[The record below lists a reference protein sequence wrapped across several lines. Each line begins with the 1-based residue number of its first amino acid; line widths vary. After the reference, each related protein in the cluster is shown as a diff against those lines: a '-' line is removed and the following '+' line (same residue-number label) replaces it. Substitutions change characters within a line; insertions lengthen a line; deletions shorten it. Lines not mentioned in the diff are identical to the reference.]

1 MKDNP
6 HERSR
11 RDGQPTRRDPDSNGL
26 MPMVLTGSAITFAAY
41 GANGGFGSSS
51 PDLASVSLAG
61 TVGWSAQAVALI
73 VACLILNGLYVLAQT
88 AIECVKQVHIRFARE
103 KDDSL
108 AQRLER
114 VVEVRPRLVAGCSF
128 GSQVCRFGLV
138 IGAFALAPSVLNVF
152 KPGEV
157 SLGDLFLMG
166 IGLSIPIG
174 LINLLAA
181 ELIPKNYGAL
191 KAPEFAAR
199 LYRFASWSSK
209 LFAPAIWLV
218 TSVASFFTAR
228 VGAKATFAV
237 TNQAEEEIKGIV
249 EIAEQSGE
257 LEEEERELLHS
268 VFEFADTVAREV
280 MTPRIDLDAMPVD
293 SDPADVVKLIEE
305 SGHSRIPLYENN
317 DDQIIGVVHAK
328 DLLLATL
335 HRNGEVNLRDL
346 LREPIFVPENKD
358 LHELLAEMRLR
369 RSHMAVVQDEF
380 GGTAGIVTLEDIVE
394 ELVGDIVDEYDI
406 EEEEIVRQEDGALV
420 VEGRTHIDD
429 VNDELGA
436 TFSSEEFDTV
446 GGFVFGSFGYQPKQG
461 ESLVVDGYRFIVEE
475 TDGRRIIKLRVS
487 KEPVT
492 EDVLEAS

>member
-26 MPMVLTGSAITFAAY
+26 MPIVLTGSAITFAAY
-41 GANGGFGSSS
+41 GANGGFSAASSNV
-51 PDLASVSLAG
+51 ASVALTSSI
-61 TVGWSAQAVALI
+61 GWPAQTVALI
-73 VACLILNGLYVLAQT
+73 VACLVLNGLYVLAQT
-88 AIECVKQVHIRFARE
+88 AIECVKQVHIRLARE
-103 KDDSL
+103 KDETL
-108 AQRLER
+108 ARRLER
-114 VVEVRPRLVAGCSF
+114 VVEVRARLVAGCSF

-138 IGAFALAPSVLNVF
+138 IGAFAASPSILQAF
-152 KPGEV
+152 KPGDV
-157 SLGDLFLMG
+157 ALGDLFLMG

-199 LYRFASWSSK
+199 LYKFASWSSK

-228 VGAKATFAV
+228 FGAKASFAV
-237 TNQAEEEIKGIV
+237 ANQAEEEIKGIV

-293 SDPADVVKLIEE
+293 SNPADVVRLIEE

-335 HRNGEVNLRDL
+335 HKNGEVNLRDL
-346 LREPIFVPENKD
+346 IREPIFVPENKD

-394 ELVGDIVDEYDI
+394 ELVGDIVDEYDE
-406 EEEEIVRQEDGALV
+406 EEEEIVHLDDGAVV

-429 VNDELGA
+429 LNDELGS
-436 TFSSEEFDTV
+436 TFSSDEFDTV

-461 ESLVVDGYRFIVEE
+461 ESIYVDGYRFTVEA
-475 TDGRRIIKLRVS
+475 TDGRRILKVRVM
-487 KEPVT
+487 KEPAQD
-492 EDVLEAS
+492 DVLEAS